1 MNVRLAL
8 RPRRAVGLAL
18 TACSLAVV
26 FPATASATYDLRSP
40 DARDAAL
47 AAAQPLAPTDLR
59 SPDARDAAL
68 VAAQP
73 SARTDLRSPDAR
85 DAALAAAA
93 GTQSAPPSSVVVEP
107 TVVPVV
113 EHGSQ
118 TLAIVFS
125 STALFIALLAIGFA
139 AIYRRPRPRWSAS

>member
-73 SARTDLRSPDAR
+73 SAPTDLRSPDAR

-118 TLAIVFS
+118 TLAIVLS